1 MNDAYDIFFKAF
13 GHACNV
19 LRSQISYLELN
30 QALPSNNPEAAEN
43 NPAYVKGRIDAY
55 RDVIEG
61 LETAMAKAQERRA
74 K

>member
-1 MNDAYDIFFKAF
+1 MNDAYDILYKAY

-19 LRSQISYLELN
+19 LRSQISYLELI
-30 QALPSNNPEAAEN
+30 QTLPSLNPAAED
-43 NPAYVKGRIDAY
+43 NPVYVKGRIDAY

-61 LETAMAKAQERRA
+61 LEAAMAKAAERRA